1 MVWPAATPGRR
12 RTQEP
17 RSERLDTSSQR
28 VITPVF
34 TTSDIYSQENQIM
47 AITLQKGGNV
57 NLSKEAPGLSKM
69 MVGLGWDV
77 RATDGAAFDLD
88 GVVFMVNQSA
98 KVRSD
103 NDFIFYNNLKSAD
116 GSVTHSGDNRTGA
129 GDGDDETVTIDLA
142 RVPADVDRIVVAV
155 TIHDADARR
164 QNFGMIGKA
173 FIRCVNAANNGEIAR
188 FDLSEDSST
197 ETAMVFGEV
206 YRNGADWKF
215 RAIGQGF
222 AGGLAPLARNY
233 GVNV

>member
-1 MVWPAATPGRR
+1 
-12 RTQEP
+12 
-17 RSERLDTSSQR
+17 
-28 VITPVF
+28 
-34 TTSDIYSQENQIM
+34 M
-47 AITLQKGGNV
+47 AISLQKGGNV

-69 MVGLGWDV
+69 TVGLGWDV

-88 GVVFMVNQSA
+88 GVVFMLTSSG

-103 NDFIFYNNLKSAD
+103 ADFIFYNNLKSTD
-116 GSVTHSGDNRTGA
+116 GSVVHSGDNRTGA
-129 GDGDDETVTIDLA
+129 GEGDDESINIDLSK
-142 RVPADVDRIVVAV
+142 VPLDVDKVVVGV

-173 FIRCVNAANNGEIAR
+173 FIRCVNASGNTEIAR
-188 FDLSEDSST
+188 YDLSEDSST
-197 ETAMVFGEV
+197 EAAMIFGEV

-222 AGGLAPLARNY
+222 KGGLGPLAKNY